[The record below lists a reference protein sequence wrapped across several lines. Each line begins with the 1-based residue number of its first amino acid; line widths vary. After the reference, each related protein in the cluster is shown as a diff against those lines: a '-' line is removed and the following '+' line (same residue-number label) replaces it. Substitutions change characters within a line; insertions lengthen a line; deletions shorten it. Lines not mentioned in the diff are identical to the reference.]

1 MNHAVASQSSNASP
15 RRPAGSPH
23 MCAAVPH
30 EVAHRGGAH
39 RADAA
44 SSCDSSSSCGPSAA
58 CVRAAR
64 SKGKLRRRG
73 ERPGGREELPA
84 HGKCQAAKGD
94 RGARGKKRRRRQ
106 EVISA

>member
-1 MNHAVASQSSNASP
+1 
-15 RRPAGSPH
+15 
-23 MCAAVPH
+23 MCAAVAH
-30 EVAHRGGAH
+30 EAAHRGGAH

-73 ERPGGREELPA
+73 ERPGGREGLPA
-84 HGKCQAAKGD
+84 HGKRQLRKETEVQKGEKEAE
-94 RGARGKKRRRRQ
+94 RGGDQRVRAGSGLASEKLAG
-106 EVISA
+106 ITD